1 MLNASYKML
10 HILCQSVLGNSF
22 VDNEEDE
29 DEAVP
34 GTPPQKKVLQKQRGF
49 TKEGVLQKNYKVSR
63 PIKMCDCI

>member
-29 DEAVP
+29 EDEAVP
-34 GTPPQKKVLQKQRGF
+34 GTPPQKKVLQKQRKIFVLKRGF
-49 TKEGVLQKNYKVSR
+49 TKEL
-63 PIKMCDCI
+63 

>member
-34 GTPPQKKVLQKQRGF
+34 GTPPQKKVLQKQRKIFVLKRGF
-49 TKEGVLQKNYKVSR
+49 TKEL
-63 PIKMCDCI
+63 